1 MSRSYHVTKKSAMA
15 RLASGDTEA
24 AVEFSEKTDIKKA
37 QKKYR
42 KIYGTIHPSAKPEGL
57 RNSVT
62 VSAVKTAKKGLV
74 HGYRVRHG
82 GAEPGT
88 SPNGGPATPSGSSG
102 ASEGPP
108 SVS

>member
-15 RLASGDTEA
+15 RFAGGDTEA

-62 VSAVKTAKKGLV
+62 VSTVKTTKKGLV
-74 HGYRVRHG
+74 HSYRRRRQ
-82 GAEPGT
+82 GAEPGA
-88 SPNGGPATPSGSSG
+88 SPNGGPATS
-102 ASEGPP
+102 
-108 SVS
+108 